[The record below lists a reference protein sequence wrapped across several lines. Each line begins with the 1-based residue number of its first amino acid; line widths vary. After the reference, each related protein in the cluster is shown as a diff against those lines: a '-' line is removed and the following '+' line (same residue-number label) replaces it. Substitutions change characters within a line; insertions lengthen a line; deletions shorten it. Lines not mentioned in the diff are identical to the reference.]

1 MLSHHVDK
9 FSLVSA
15 FFLFAIACINMLLGL
30 VLRQEAKAM
39 RSIRIWREEKKG
51 VLPGPS
57 VGPYPGI
64 APTYTGDS
72 EKIPGAIPAMGT
84 GSTGKSRAGMGFGR
98 QGLKA
103 AEARGMW
110 CNCSMIMYFGAHSFL
125 SYRIR
130 DSRT

>member
-1 MLSHHVDK
+1 
-9 FSLVSA
+9 
-15 FFLFAIACINMLLGL
+15 MLLGL
-30 VLRQEAKAM
+30 VLRQKAKAM